1 MAVSITFLRADAY
14 RMFYAIS
21 HDGAAGD
28 TASRT
33 NAQLL
38 ADAAS
43 SPRIQEVLRT
53 AVDNDAEA
61 VLLMMAGGKAVT
73 HITPGTAAAGWA
85 VDWSEDGSNLAELEV
100 EGEAG
105 TANDGILEIQVLHSY
120 NK

>member
-1 MAVSITFLRADAY
+1 MAVSITLIRADAY

-28 TASRT
+28 TATRT

-43 SPRIQEVLRT
+43 SPRIQEALRT
-53 AVDNDAEA
+53 AVADNAAA

-85 VDWSEDGSNLAELEV
+85 VDWNENANLAELEV

-105 TANDGILEIQVLHSY
+105 IVNDGILEIQVLHSY